1 MRSQRIEKIEQY
13 IEEHKTVKM
22 DKLCEVFGV
31 SKNTIRRD
39 INEIVKKGNVEKIYG
54 GVSFRANGR
63 LIPFEERNIKE
74 APGKQ
79 RIASKAAE
87 LVEDGDIIFI
97 DSGTTT
103 KHMINDIKNRKDLT
117 IITNSLQIIVD
128 ALPFEN
134 IEVISL
140 SGRINRKTLSFT
152 GQSALEVLQSYNIS
166 KAFMAA
172 TGVSIEHG
180 VTNSS
185 PLEYDLKS
193 GVVQRSQEVYLLVD
207 NSKFDTVSLMTY
219 CKLDQINVLVTDKK
233 PKKEFE
239 AFFNNNNHKILIAD
253 QVK

>member
-1 MRSQRIEKIEQY
+1 MRSQRIEKIEAY

-22 DKLCEVFGV
+22 DTLCEVFGV

-39 INEIVKKGNVEKIYG
+39 INEIVKKGNIEKIYG
-54 GVSFRANGR
+54 GVSLRTNGG

-74 APGKQ
+74 TQNKQ
-79 RIASKAAE
+79 RIATKAAE

-103 KHMINDIKNRKDLT
+103 KHIINEIKDRKDLT

-128 ALPFEN
+128 ALPFDN

-152 GQSALEVLQSYNIS
+152 GQSALDVLQNYNIS

-172 TGVSIEHG
+172 TGISVDHG

-185 PLEYDLKS
+185 PLEYELKS
-193 GVVQRSQEVYLLVD
+193 GVVQRSQEVYLLID
-207 NSKFDTVSLMTY
+207 SSKFGTVSLMTY
-219 CKLDQINVLVTDKK
+219 CKLEEIDILVTDKK
-233 PKKEFE
+233 PKKEYE
-239 AFFNNNNHKILIAD
+239 IFFDKNNKKILIAD
-253 QVK
+253 K